1 MSPDPD
7 GPLDEIDAAIL
18 AQLREMYATLDP
30 PPPALAE
37 QVCFALELEDI
48 DVEVAR
54 LQDETL
60 IGSGARSSSRSVT
73 LTFETA
79 SLSLLVSITELGDQ
93 QIRVDGWLAPPG
105 AEQVELR
112 YAPGPAGPA
121 GHRVTVR
128 SARPDA
134 AGRFVFDGLHPGLAQ
149 LRIHPGGEP
158 AGRSVITPSFRL

>member
-1 MSPDPD
+1 MSQDPD
-7 GPLDEIDAAIL
+7 GPLDEVDAAIL
-18 AQLREMYATLDP
+18 AQLRDLHGTLDP

-93 QIRVDGWLAPPG
+93 QVRLDGWVAPYG
-105 AEQVELR
+105 AGQVELR
-112 YAPGPAGPA
+112 HAPGPAGRGA
-121 GHRVTVR
+121 TVR
-128 SARPDA
+128 SATPDA
-134 AGRFVFDGLHPGLAQ
+134 TGRFVFDGLRPGLAQ
-149 LRIHPGGEP
+149 LRIHPGGDQ

>member
-7 GPLDEIDAAIL
+7 GPLDDVDAAIL
-18 AQLREMYATLDP
+18 AQLRDMHGTLDP

-48 DVEVAR
+48 DAEVAR
-54 LQDETL
+54 LQEETL

-73 LTFETA
+73 LTFETV
-79 SLSLLVSITELGDQ
+79 SLSVLVSITELGDQ
-93 QIRVDGWLAPPG
+93 QVRLDGWLAPPG

-112 YAPGPAGPA
+112 HAPGPAER
-121 GHRVTVR
+121 RVTVR

-158 AGRSVITPSFRL
+158 AGRTVITPSFRL